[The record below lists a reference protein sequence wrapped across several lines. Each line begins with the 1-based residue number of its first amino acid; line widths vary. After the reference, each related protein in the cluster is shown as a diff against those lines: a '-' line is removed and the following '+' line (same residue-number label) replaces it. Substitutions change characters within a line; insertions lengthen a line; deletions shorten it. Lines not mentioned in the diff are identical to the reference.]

1 MNQTPFKSLGI
12 ATLLLLAG
20 LGGPALAEDLKA
32 EAGDRLEPARQLV
45 AQLRAELKPVDD
57 QIAGAPFLTALER
70 HRVSLDGLRAF
81 TGEQYNILR
90 SDLRSNAQ
98 MVSRFGDQ
106 PHGAFFLDL
115 TTGEAEA
122 RRLILDFAH
131 ALGLTERDL
140 QAYEPRPGAQT
151 YPHYA
156 AWLAFYGSQA
166 DIAAAYLLNFPVFGT
181 NTGRMAGSL
190 AQALRLLGEGH
201 RLLRLLRLP
210 AAEFRDR
217 CPERHP
223 GRPRPWRQPPRHPA
237 VGAPSPGLRKGFLVH
252 RRPELTFRKEI
263 RGDVPPLSWEA
274 GSSRYATF
282 CILLAKSRPA
292 VGGGS
297 GLPSSL

>member
-1 MNQTPFKSLGI
+1 MKQTLFKPLGI
-12 ATLLLLAG
+12 ATLLLLVG
-20 LGGPALAEDLKA
+20 LGGPALSEDLEAK
-32 EAGDRLEPARQLV
+32 AGDRLEPARQLV
-45 AQLRAELKPVDD
+45 NQLRAELKPVDD

-115 TTGEAEA
+115 TTSEAEA
-122 RRLILDFAH
+122 RRLLLDFAH
-131 ALGLTERDL
+131 ALGMTERDL

-181 NTGRMAGSL
+181 NTGRMAE
-190 AQALRLLGEGH
+190 ALRRRYGFSAKETAFFDYFAFLPPSFETDALNVIQDGLDRGANPRDIRRSA
-201 RLLRLLRLP
+201 RLLQ
-210 AAEFRDR
+210 AYEKDF
-217 CPERHP
+217 
-223 GRPRPWRQPPRHPA
+223 WFT
-237 VGAPSPGLRKGFLVH
+237 VGQN
-252 RRPELTFRKEI
+252 
-263 RGDVPPLSWEA
+263 
-274 GSSRYATF
+274 
-282 CILLAKSRPA
+282 
-292 VGGGS
+292 
-297 GLPSSL
+297 